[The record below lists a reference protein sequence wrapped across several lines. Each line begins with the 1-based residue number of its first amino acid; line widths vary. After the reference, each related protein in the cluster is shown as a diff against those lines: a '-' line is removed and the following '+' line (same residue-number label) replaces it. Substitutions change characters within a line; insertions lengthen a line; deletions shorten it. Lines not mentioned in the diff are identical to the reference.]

1 MFLRSLVKLN
11 NSVSF
16 WNFAPK
22 IQVKTKKRFSPHSAS
37 ISVRNFGFLIA
48 KWILLAEK
56 LRGPD
61 FITKISTNSGYRL
74 KILAI
79 FPEFLNEGQKKKR
92 SSFQKF
98 YEIRCESTK
107 ITKIRAVNTNSGVLG
122 LDLHSSSLSLLIS
135 SRHSPRLGEHKQ
147 SFGRARPPNAP
158 RSARPVRCVAPL
170 PKVMV
175 SDVQNLLTFGDDTYF
190 RKTLEH

>member
-1 MFLRSLVKLN
+1 MLFLTVGHRHRFFVKQIPRGKMFLRSLVKLN

-61 FITKISTNSGYRL
+61 FITKISTNSGYHL

-79 FPEFLNEGQKKKR
+79 FPEFLNEGQKKKKGLH
-92 SSFQKF
+92 SKSFMK
-98 YEIRCESTK
+98 
-107 ITKIRAVNTNSGVLG
+107 SGV
-122 LDLHSSSLSLLIS
+122 
-135 SRHSPRLGEHKQ
+135 SPQKL
-147 SFGRARPPNAP
+147 
-158 RSARPVRCVAPL
+158 
-170 PKVMV
+170 
-175 SDVQNLLTFGDDTYF
+175 
-190 RKTLEH
+190 RKHER